1 MIFDGNFSFCGTRQT
16 IVVSKENGNEHILYN
31 RSKCDVY
38 QFHIDGGIVQDS
50 KGERCDFIVEAAI
63 MPRPNA
69 FVIELKGSDLN
80 KAISQILNTIQVYK
94 ENLIKHRILPRI
106 IIHKVPT
113 HDIHGK
119 RYRDFKKMYPE
130 AVVKVRQYSD
140 EV

>member
-1 MIFDGNFSFCGTRQT
+1 MIFDGDFSSCEMKQA

-31 RSKCDVY
+31 KSGCNVY

-50 KGERCDFIVEAAI
+50 RGERCDFVVEAEV
-63 MPRPNA
+63 MPVSKA
-69 FVIELKGSDLN
+69 YVIELKGSDLN
-80 KAISQILNTIQVYK
+80 KAISQILNTIQAYRGK
-94 ENLIKHRILPRI
+94 LLECQILPRI

-130 AVVKVRQYSD
+130 TVVKVRQYSD
-140 EV
+140 TV